1 MGQLSNDIEN
11 DDLNGEES
19 DNLGKGGHILK
30 AKVKLMDILNTKMS
44 EYLLVSDS
52 KAAQGIVSGICE

>member
-19 DNLGKGGHILK
+19 DNLGKGGPILK